1 MVQRTQAE
9 QMAPIRAEEADQP
22 LLVNSRQDIADLASS
37 KSDIKWLKWILGIF
51 ATLTIGGGIAAFFY
65 IMQRFDNIEIYI
77 LQRFDNIEIYNLQRF
92 DNIETILLE
101 IVQKLP

>member
-9 QMAPIRAEEADQP
+9 QIRPMRAEEADQP
-22 LLVNSRQDIADLASS
+22 LLVQSRQDIADLASS

-65 IMQRFDNIEIYI
+65 I
-77 LQRFDNIEIYNLQRF
+77 LQRFDKI
-92 DNIETILLE
+92 DTILLE